1 MISPEV
7 FLNYSSFHIKKLGLV
22 NLYNING
29 RFKDKYI
36 PYKFVLYIYNISNA
50 ATL

>member
-36 PYKFVLYIYNISNA
+36 PYKFCAVYNKISNA